1 MIEDFDPFGG
11 ESSELVGRF
20 DEMIRQN
27 KMYFFDVEEFEEIID
42 FYLERN
48 NPKKARAA
56 IDYAMRQH
64 PSSSTFLLRK
74 AQYYAGVNNTLKALE
89 LLNRL
94 EVLEPQNPEIHI
106 AKGTMFSKLK
116 KYSDAIR
123 AYEIATR
130 YSDEKDDI
138 YTRIAFEYEELKNY
152 DKAIESLVKAIDF
165 NPENQAVIY
174 ELAFCFEMAGR
185 EEESVDFF
193 RGFLD
198 KHPYSDIGWF
208 NLGIAWSN
216 LQLFEKAIDA
226 YEFAIAI
233 TPEFSSAYFN
243 KANALANIGK
253 YSEAIKFY
261 GETLELEEPDPL
273 TYYYI
278 GECYEKIDDFERA
291 YSNYKSALK
300 LNPDMPDAW
309 MGLGII
315 NDKTGNEKAA
325 LKHMKK
331 ALALDAM
338 NVDNWLYLA
347 DALYRYDMFE
357 DAEAAY
363 RQAAHHNPDHP
374 DLWLDYSSIYA
385 DTEDYTSAIE
395 VIMRG
400 IEVQSQNHE
409 LYYRFAAYL
418 AKKGRR
424 KEAYE
429 NFEIALQ
436 LNPYDYHL
444 MLESYPELRGD
455 INFINLIDIYKKE
468 S

>member
-1 MIEDFDPFGG
+1 MIEDFDPFGS
-11 ESSELVGRF
+11 ESNELVGRF
-20 DEMIRQN
+20 DEMISQN

-48 NPKKARAA
+48 IPKKARTA

-74 AQYYAGVNNTLKALE
+74 AQYFTGVNNAVKALE
-89 LLNRL
+89 ILGRL
-94 EVLEPQNPEIHI
+94 EVLEPKNPDIFI
-106 AKGTMFSKLK
+106 TKGTVFSKLK
-116 KYSDAIR
+116 KYADAIR
-123 AYEIATR
+123 AYEIAAK
-130 YSDEKDDI
+130 YAEDKDDI

-152 DKAIESLVKAIDF
+152 DKAIDTLIKAIDF
-165 NPENQAVIY
+165 NPGNHAVIY

-185 EEESVDFF
+185 EEESVAFF
-193 RGFLD
+193 QRFLD
-198 KHPYSDIGWF
+198 KNPYSDIGWF

-216 LQLFEKAIDA
+216 LQLFEKSIDA

-253 YSEAIKFY
+253 YEKAIECY
-261 GETLELEEPDPL
+261 AETLDLEDPDGL

-278 GECYEKIDDFERA
+278 GECYEKLEDYDKA
-291 YSNYKSALK
+291 YSSYKSALK
-300 LNPDMPDAW
+300 INPDMADAW

-325 LKHMKK
+325 INHMKK
-331 ALALDAM
+331 ALKLDNT
-338 NVDNWLYLA
+338 NVDNWLYFA
-347 DALYRYDMFE
+347 DALFRFDLFAE
-357 DAEAAY
+357 AEAAY
-363 RQAAHHNPDHP
+363 KQVAESDPNHP
-374 DLWLDYSSIYA
+374 DVWLDYSSIYA
-385 DTEDYTSAIE
+385 DREDFSQAIE
-395 VIMRG
+395 VIMQG

-409 LYYRFAAYL
+409 LLYRFAAYL
-418 AKKGRR
+418 AKKGRK

-436 LNPYDYHL
+436 LNPYDYHQL
-444 MLESYPELRGD
+444 FEAYPELRGD
-455 INFINLIDIYKKE
+455 IHFINLIDMYKKE

>member
-1 MIEDFDPFGG
+1 MIEDFDPF
-11 ESSELVGRF
+11 SSETNELVGKF
-20 DEMIRQN
+20 DEMIRQD

-48 NPKKARAA
+48 IPKKARTA

-64 PSSSTFLLRK
+64 PSSSTFMLRK
-74 AQYYAGVNNTLKALE
+74 AQYYAGVNNSVKALD

-94 EVLEPQNPEIHI
+94 EVLEPKNPDIFI
-106 AKGTMFSKLK
+106 AKGALFSKLK
-116 KYSDAIR
+116 KYADAIR
-123 AYEIATR
+123 SYEIAAK

-138 YTRIAFEYEELKNY
+138 YTRIAFEYEELRNY
-152 DKAIESLVKAIDF
+152 DKAIDSLIKAIDF

-174 ELAFCFEMAGR
+174 ELAFCYEMAGR
-185 EEESVDFF
+185 EEESVEFF
-193 RGFLD
+193 QKFLD

-208 NLGIAWSN
+208 NLGIGWSN

-243 KANALANIGK
+243 MANALANIGK
-253 YSEAIKFY
+253 YHEAIKFY
-261 GETLELEEPDPL
+261 EETLELEDPDPL

-278 GECYEKIDDFERA
+278 GECHEKIFDYEKA
-291 YSNYKSALK
+291 YSNYKAALK

-309 MGLGII
+309 MGMGII

-325 LKHMKK
+325 LKYMKK
-331 ALALDAM
+331 AVNLDRM
-338 NVDNWLYLA
+338 NVDYWLYLA
-347 DALYRYDMFE
+347 DALYRYDLFS

-363 RQAAHHNPDHP
+363 RQAAMHDPNHP
-374 DLWLDYSSIYA
+374 DLWLDYSSVYA
-385 DTEDYTSAIE
+385 DLEDYGKAIE

-400 IEVQSQNHE
+400 IEVQPQNHE

-418 AKKGRR
+418 ALKGRH

-429 NFEIALQ
+429 NFELALQ
-436 LNPYDYHL
+436 LNPHDYEQ
-444 MLESYPELRGD
+444 MFEEYPELRGD
-455 INFINLIDIYKKE
+455 IQFISLIDMYKKT